1 MAADMNRSRA
11 LVVLLCAKAISD
23 IGSALDFV
31 CLGVF
36 VWLRTE
42 SALATGLV
50 GLSLFT
56 GGILGGRLSHR
67 YGAHW
72 NRRTAM
78 IVAEVARAVALLILA
93 VVPGAGQ
100 LWWLY
105 PAVAVA
111 GGGRAVLEAT
121 LAAATPVFAGSRLQ
135 LLNSVISGLRG
146 AALIAGMALATVAV
160 PLIGFRG
167 VFALDAGSSAL
178 CALVLLAL
186 RIRLREGGV
195 DPAPRSSTGL
205 DRGVLLGTGV
215 VALLAVRGLDAFG
228 SSSHNVGLPILGS
241 IRDAAN
247 PAGVV
252 GAIWMVWATG
262 KLLGSFGVRPL
273 LAGPIARSP
282 GAVFY
287 VATALMSV
295 GFVGVFLLESWPA
308 ILVSVGIAGIGD
320 ALTDITFRQALQRLP
335 DRQRD
340 GGFGLSQMV
349 INSGFVGGLLLTGL
363 VLDPSSLAW
372 WVVLMHGVPVA
383 ASVAALGRL
392 LVRRTAGP
400 PEGTTE
406 DAGDGADDLATERRP

>member
-1 MAADMNRSRA
+1 MKRSRA
-11 LVVLLCAKAISD
+11 LVVLLAAKAISD
-23 IGSALDFV
+23 VGSALDFV

-42 SALATGLV
+42 SALATGMV
-50 GLSLFT
+50 GLALFT
-56 GGILGGRLSHR
+56 GGFIGGRLSHR

-78 IVAEVARAVALLILA
+78 IAAEVARAAALLILA

-135 LLNSVISGLRG
+135 LVNSVISGLRG
-146 AALIAGMALATVAV
+146 IALIAGMALATIAV

-167 VFALDAGSSAL
+167 IFALDAGSSAL
-178 CALVLLAL
+178 CAVVLLAL
-186 RIRLREGGV
+186 RLNLREGV
-195 DPAPRSSTGL
+195 QTSKKSPAGTNWR
-205 DRGVLLGTGV
+205 VLVGTGV

-252 GAIWMVWATG
+252 GAIWMVWAAG

-282 GAVFY
+282 GVVFY
-287 VATALMSV
+287 AATALMSV
-295 GFVGVFLLESWPA
+295 GFVGVFLLDPWAA
-308 ILVSVGIAGIGD
+308 ILVSVGLAGIGD

-335 DRQRD
+335 DERRD
-340 GGFGLSQMV
+340 SAFGLSQMV
-349 INSGFVGGLLLTGL
+349 INAGFVGGLLLTGL
-363 VLDPSSLAW
+363 VLSPTSLTW
-372 WVVLMHGVPVA
+372 WVVLMHGVPVG
-383 ASVAALGRL
+383 ASLAALARA
-392 LVRRTAGP
+392 VIRRRTEP
-400 PEGTTE
+400 PVDTV
-406 DAGDGADDLATERRP
+406 ADLASERRP

>member
-1 MAADMNRSRA
+1 MKRSRA
-11 LVVLLCAKAISD
+11 LVVLLSAKAISD

-42 SALATGLV
+42 SALATSMV
-50 GLSLFT
+50 GLALFT
-56 GGILGGRLSHR
+56 GGVIGGRLSHR
-67 YGAHW
+67 YGTHW
-72 NRRTAM
+72 DRRTAM
-78 IVAEVARAVALLILA
+78 IAAEVARAAALLVLA

-135 LLNSVISGLRG
+135 LVNSVISGLRG

-178 CALVLLAL
+178 CAVVLLAL
-186 RIRLREGGV
+186 RISLREGA
-195 DPAPRSSTGL
+195 APTRRSSGGGNW
-205 DRGVLLGTGV
+205 RVLLGTGV

-241 IRDAAN
+241 LRDAAN

-252 GAIWMVWATG
+252 GTIWMVWAVG

-273 LAGPIARSP
+273 LAGPIARAP
-282 GAVFY
+282 ATVFY
-287 VATALMSV
+287 AATALMSA
-295 GFVGVFLLESWPA
+295 GFVSVFLVDSFPA
-308 ILVSVGIAGIGD
+308 ILLSAGIAGIGD
-320 ALTDITFRQALQRLP
+320 ALSDITFRQALQRLP
-335 DRQRD
+335 DERRD
-340 GGFGLSQMV
+340 SGFGLSQMV
-349 INSGFVGGLLLTGL
+349 INAGFAGGLLLTGL
-363 VLDPSSLAW
+363 VLGPSSLSW
-372 WVVLMHGVPVA
+372 WVVLMHGIPVA
-383 ASVAALGRL
+383 ASLGALGRA
-392 LVRRTAGP
+392 VMRRTDP
-400 PEGTTE
+400 PV
-406 DAGDGADDLATERRP
+406 DRVPDLAPERRP